1 MNFFLKT
8 AFKSK
13 RFRLSFITLSIILLL
28 NIIIPLVSKVDPM
41 SMDGVHFERPNLF
54 EFYKTEKD
62 AEAVPAGNA
71 EVDEAAAALMA
82 QFGIVSSKREA
93 PPKKL
98 RILGTDNFGRDM
110 LAQLLA
116 GTRTSLYI
124 GIMAGLISTSIGLTL
139 GLIAGF
145 KGGMVDNV
153 LSSIINTVIVIPSF
167 VILILISVS
176 VRTRSFVTM
185 ALIIGVT
192 SWPWTA
198 RAVRSQTISLRNR
211 DHVNLSRL
219 SGHSMPRI
227 ITKDVLPYIASYV
240 VTTFIA
246 QMASGIL
253 SEARLSMLGLG
264 PHNVA
269 SLGLLMSW
277 AMNFSALPNGAW
289 WAFLPV
295 LVVIAV
301 ITFSLN
307 ILNSGLDEIY
317 NPQLRS

>member
-1 MNFFLKT
+1 MN
-8 AFKSK
+8 
-13 RFRLSFITLSIILLL
+13 
-28 NIIIPLVSKVDPM
+28 
-41 SMDGVHFERPNLF
+41 MDGVIFERPNLHLYLKGQQHIDVKPA
-54 EFYKTEKD
+54 EKTEAELAAD
-62 AEAVPAGNA
+62 A
-71 EVDEAAAALMA
+71 LLA
-82 QFGIVSSKREA
+82 QFGITAAVKKEA
-93 PPKKL
+93 PKKL

-110 LAQLLA
+110 LAQLVA
-116 GTRTSLYI
+116 GTRTSIYI
-124 GIMAGLISTSIGLTL
+124 GVMAGFIATFIGLTI
-139 GLIAGF
+139 GLVAGY
-145 KGGMVDNV
+145 KGGMVDNI
-153 LSSIINTVIVIPSF
+153 LSSIINCVIVIPSF

-198 RAVRSQTISLRNR
+198 RAVRAQTTSLRNR
-211 DHVNLSRL
+211 DHVSLSKL

-227 ITKDVLPYIASYV
+227 IVRDILPYIASYV
-240 VTTFIA
+240 VTAFIA

-253 SEARLSMLGLG
+253 AEARLSMLGLG

-277 AMNFSALPNGAW
+277 AMSFAALPVGAW

-295 LVVIAV
+295 VAMIAV

-307 ILNSGLDEIY
+307 IMNTGLDQIY
-317 NPQLRS
+317 NPQIRS